1 MPSQSRIINAAK
13 AFLGISTYSEGP
25 PASGSSLDS
34 DVVEQIRKEL
44 GGQLQM
50 MPVTQSRWHMAD
62 LELAWKQADQ
72 GNMQRVGQLWRAMK
86 RDGYIGGL
94 TKTRTAGLVA
104 LPKRFRG
111 SKAQIKALTT
121 ENETRSVFDEMFPP
135 QELSLLAGDGLALGV
150 GVAELVPVEGRDYPV
165 LVRLDPE
172 YLWYRWNEGRWY
184 FLSVAG
190 ALPITP
196 GDGRWILHTPGGRE
210 RPWQTGLWPS
220 LGRAF
225 IMKEHALLH
234 RMNYSAK
241 LANPARVAE
250 TPIGSGEDQR
260 AGFFRQLLQWGMN
273 TVIELPA
280 GWKASI
286 LESNGKGYE
295 VFGLEV
301 DTADR
306 ETMIALAGQFVT
318 VTGGTGFANADIHQT
333 IRADLIKET
342 ADGLAYTL
350 NTQGIPPWVFNRFG
364 PAALSESARVEWDI
378 SPPVDRKADAEA
390 MSAVAKGLDEL
401 RTNLAKAGEELD
413 VLEIVNRFRIPV
425 TGKKVSPPETVG
437 TDDGSETEEN
447 GKAKVPAKQPD
458 PAD

>member
-1 MPSQSRIINAAK
+1 MASNRILNAAK
-13 AFLGISTYSEGP
+13 ALLGISSYSDKAGYS
-25 PASGSSLDS
+25 PAITIDSETVESLR
-34 DVVEQIRKEL
+34 EAL
-44 GGQLQM
+44 GGQIQRL
-50 MPVTQSRWHMAD
+50 PATQTRWLMAD
-62 LELAWKQADQ
+62 LEAAWKTADM
-72 GNMQRVGQLWRAMK
+72 GNMSRVGQLWRSMK

-111 SKAQIKALTT
+111 DPKIIEALTA
-121 ENETRSVFDEMFPP
+121 ENETRSVFDEMFP
-135 QELSLLAGDGLALGV
+135 QTELSLLAGDGLALGI
-150 GVAELVPVEGRDYPV
+150 GVAEMVPVEGRDYPV
-165 LVRLDPE
+165 MVRLDPE

-184 FLSVAG
+184 FMSVAG
-190 ALPITP
+190 PLPITP
-196 GDGRWILHTPGGRE
+196 GDGHWILHTPGGRLN
-210 RPWQTGLWPS
+210 PWQGGLWPS
-220 LGRAF
+220 LGRAY

-250 TPIGSGEDQR
+250 TPQGAGEDQKK
-260 AGFFRQLLQWGMN
+260 GFFTNLLGWGMN

-295 VFGLEV
+295 VFGLEI

-342 ADGLAYTL
+342 ADALAYTL
-350 NTQGIPPWVFNRFG
+350 NTQGIPPWVFQQFG
-364 PAALSESARVEWDI
+364 QAALKNSARVEWDI

-390 MSAVAKGLDEL
+390 MSAVAKGLDDL
-401 RTNLAKAGEELD
+401 RRMLEQAGQELD
-413 VLEIVNRFRIPV
+413 VTEVVNRFRVPV
-425 TGKKVSPPETVG
+425 TGKKISPPQLEAPK
-437 TDDGSETEEN
+437 DDDPAKTE
-447 GKAKVPAKQPD
+447 VPAE
-458 PAD
+458 

>member
-1 MPSQSRIINAAK
+1 MAQSRILNAAK
-13 AFLGISTYSEGP
+13 ALLGISTYSDTP
-25 PASGSSLDS
+25 PSTTISLD
-34 DVVEQIRKEL
+34 DKEVEHLREAL
-44 GGQLQM
+44 GGQIQRL
-50 MPVTQSRWHMAD
+50 PTTQTRWLMAD
-62 LELAWKQADQ
+62 LEAAWKIADQ
-72 GNMQRVGQLWRAMK
+72 GNMSRVGQLWRAMK

-111 SKAQIKALTT
+111 NPKIIDALTA

-135 QELSLLAGDGLALGV
+135 SELSLLAGDGLALGV
-150 GVAELVPVEGRDYPV
+150 GVAELVPVEGRPYPTM
-165 LVRLDPE
+165 VRLDPE

-184 FLSVAG
+184 FMSVAG

-196 GDGRWILHTPGGRE
+196 GDGRWILHTPGGRLN
-210 RPWQTGLWPS
+210 PWQGGLWPS
-220 LGRAF
+220 LGRAY

-260 AGFFRQLLQWGMN
+260 KGFFQQLLQWGMN

-280 GWKASI
+280 GWKATI

-342 ADGLAYTL
+342 ADGLAYTI
-350 NTQGIPPWVFNRFG
+350 NTQGIPPYVFNTFG

-378 SPPVDRKADAEA
+378 SPPVDRKADADA
-390 MSAVAKGLDEL
+390 MAAVAKGLTDL
-401 RTNLAKAGEELD
+401 REALEQSGQELD
-413 VLEIVNRFRIPV
+413 VQEIVNRYRVPV
-425 TGKKVSPPETVG
+425 AGKKISIPSQEG
-437 TDDGSETEEN
+437 ESDQSETDEN
-447 GKAKVPAKQPD
+447 GKVQVPPKQ
-458 PAD
+458 